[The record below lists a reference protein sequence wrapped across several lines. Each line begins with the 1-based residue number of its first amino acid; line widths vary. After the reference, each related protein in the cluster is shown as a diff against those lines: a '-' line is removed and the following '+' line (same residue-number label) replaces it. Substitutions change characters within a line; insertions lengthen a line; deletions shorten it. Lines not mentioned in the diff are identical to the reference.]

1 MLPLSRM
8 VGTLESEVNTRKAGG
23 ERTPPSYL
31 QEAAENHKESEF
43 AKVFGGRGS
52 M

>member
-23 ERTPPSYL
+23 ERTPPPYL